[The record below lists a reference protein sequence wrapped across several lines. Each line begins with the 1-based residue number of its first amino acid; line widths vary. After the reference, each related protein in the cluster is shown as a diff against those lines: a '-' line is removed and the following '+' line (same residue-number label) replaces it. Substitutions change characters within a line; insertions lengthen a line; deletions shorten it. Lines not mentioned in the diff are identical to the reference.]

1 MKINWKARFKNKA
14 FLISFI
20 ALILSFVYKVLGL
33 FEIIPQIPE
42 TELFNSISMVV
53 DILSLMGVV
62 VDPTTKGVNDS
73 ERALTYY
80 KEEEVWKWIL
90 LKII

>member
-80 KEEEVWKWIL
+80 KEEDV
-90 LKII
+90 

>member
-14 FLISFI
+14 FIISFI
-20 ALILSFVYKVLGL
+20 ALILSFVYKVLGF

-42 TELFNSISMVV
+42 TELFNSISMII

-80 KEEEVWKWIL
+80 KEEDV
-90 LKII
+90 

>member
-80 KEEEVWKWIL
+80 KEEEV
-90 LKII
+90 